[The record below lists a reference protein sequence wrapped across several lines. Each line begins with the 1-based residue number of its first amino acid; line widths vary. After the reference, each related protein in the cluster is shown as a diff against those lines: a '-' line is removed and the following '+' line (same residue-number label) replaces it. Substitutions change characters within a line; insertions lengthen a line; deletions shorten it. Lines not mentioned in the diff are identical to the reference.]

1 MSSCPWRWRL
11 LGRVMYMC
19 KDPDI
24 YLWRWL
30 SEGVPMGLAQEIR
43 PGGLFPTQLDEAS
56 TSIEQLDASAP
67 CEKNHPSY
75 HERYGQRQ
83 PPSYELL
90 QSQVNSGFAL
100 LFHDKGSAEQHLGAR
115 VHPAPLGNI
124 AKQKP
129 NGEWKFRLV
138 QYLRIN
144 GVNDAC
150 IVGERQ
156 VLPRGIDHGIDMAVL
171 SAARQADEDVH
182 TLVLDF
188 KDWRV
193 LYPCP
198 KRLASF
204 GQRFRLPN
212 TSGRVHVAA
221 LTPLRDALQLRPRRD
236 EADTWS

>member
-1 MSSCPWRWRL
+1 
-11 LGRVMYMC
+11 
-19 KDPDI
+19 
-24 YLWRWL
+24 
-30 SEGVPMGLAQEIR
+30 MGLTQEIR
-43 PGGLFPTQLDEAS
+43 LGGLFPTQHDEAS

-75 HERYGQRQ
+75 HERYGQKQ

-100 LFHDKGSAEQHLGAR
+100 LFQDAAAAEQHLGAR
-115 VHPAPLGNI
+115 VPAPLGNI
-124 AKQKP
+124 AKQKS

-138 QYLRIN
+138 QTLRIN
-144 GVNDAC
+144 GVNDTC

-171 SAARQADEDVH
+171 SAAREADEDVH

-193 LYPCP
+193 QYPCP
-198 KRLASF
+198 KRLVSF
-204 GQRFRLPN
+204 GQRF
-212 TSGRVHVAA
+212 
-221 LTPLRDALQLRPRRD
+221 
-236 EADTWS
+236 